1 MNAALQNNAKRRG
14 SAMTSAIV
22 LTVVI
27 TGLVV
32 VGLSTSLQRSF
43 SASKL
48 SNRMRAM
55 SIAEAGA
62 NAAYARLTKDF
73 ELAKDPTNF
82 PKTPFGDGAYDVDVK
97 LAAANLAVIYSKGM
111 YKNADGEVILEVRR
125 YSDAAGVPPAIGGYL
140 YTILSGGDMTWGGNG
155 VTDVGSDGR
164 IHTNAKFLMNGTVIM
179 QGGDISACT
188 EIDSVGTAEIRGD
201 TFAPVYSRKSPGN
214 VVGTVTA
221 DAVATVGIPE
231 IDFTPYYN
239 WALKNGQVYNGNLL
253 IATGSVKP
261 NGGVMWVNGDL
272 KLTTNDPIE
281 GCFIAT
287 GNIDIAGH
295 CNHSKVGYL
304 PALMSRDGDIDI
316 SGNGNYNGLIYCKTG
331 RFEKTGGGSI
341 HGSIICQG
349 EFVRNGGSDIY
360 VYENSTPVPPGT
372 VTNSGDIVSVEAW
385 QK

>member
-1 MNAALQNNAKRRG
+1 MRTAQQNNARRRG

-32 VGLSTSLQRSF
+32 VGLSASLQRSF

-62 NAAYARLTKDF
+62 NVTYARLTKEFD
-73 ELAKDPTNF
+73 LAKNPDNF
-82 PKTPFGDGAYDVDVK
+82 PETAFGEGAYDVSVK
-97 LAAANLAVIYSKGM
+97 LVAANLAVIYSKGT

-155 VTDVGSDGR
+155 LTDVGSDGR
-164 IHTNAKFLMNGTVIM
+164 VHTNAKFLMNGTVIM
-179 QGGDISACT
+179 KGGDLSACT
-188 EIDSVGTAEIRGD
+188 QIDSVGTTEIRGD
-201 TFAPVYSRKSPGN
+201 TFSPAYKRKSPAN
-214 VVGTVTA
+214 VTGTVTT
-221 DAVATVGIPE
+221 DTVAPVDIPA

-253 IATGSVKP
+253 IPTGSVKP
-261 NGGVMWVNGDL
+261 AGGVMWVNGDL

-287 GNIDIAGH
+287 GSIDIAGH
-295 CNHSKVGYL
+295 CNHAKVGLL

-316 SGNGNYNGLIYCKTG
+316 SGNGNYHGLIYCKTG
-331 RFEKTGGGSI
+331 QFEKTGNGI
-341 HGSIICQG
+341 IRGSIICQG
-349 EFVRNGGSDIY
+349 EFVRNGGPDIY
-360 VYENSTPVPPGT
+360 AYENSTPVPPGT
-372 VTNSGDIVSVEAW
+372 VTNAGDIVSVEAW